1 MYNGHN
7 NATPKGHKMTTTNVV
22 GYAVYME
29 LLHIEVPNRTTQVL
43 YTPEGTTSS
52 HLQVPATIY
61 TRRLTS
67 MQPKK
72 QWRCSMTS
80 INSPAADEGM
90 KVSNNTRVIN
100 DYLAGL
106 GRNNWKLY
114 KQPIVVEV
122 TPEDLE
128 EIRKS
133 KTPYKVLG
141 RVWKSRKFLGFPDDI
156 IRDEAWK
163 ESDRERF

>member
-1 MYNGHN
+1 
-7 NATPKGHKMTTTNVV
+7 
-22 GYAVYME
+22 
-29 LLHIEVPNRTTQVL
+29 
-43 YTPEGTTSS
+43 
-52 HLQVPATIY
+52 
-61 TRRLTS
+61 
-67 MQPKK
+67 
-72 QWRCSMTS
+72 
-80 INSPAADEGM
+80 M